1 MGDISVLVVDDHA
14 LFVDALQARLRC
26 EPDLRPVYGA
36 YSFEDARSQIAAGS
50 PDVAVLDVAL
60 DTASGL
66 DLAAHIRRTAPTVKV
81 IMLTATASPE
91 SVVRAFRHGA
101 RAWLPKTVDTGHLV
115 RVIRGVVRGEAW
127 LSPDLL
133 GQVLSDLLNTGEQPP
148 TELLSSLTER
158 EREVLQCM
166 VDGLSRADIARRL
179 TISVNT
185 VRTHTQNLLAKLDVH
200 STVESVALALRH
212 GLRVSDA

>member
-26 EPDLRPVYGA
+26 EPDLSPVRGA
-36 YSFEDARSQIAAGS
+36 YSFEDARAQLAARP
-50 PDVAVLDVAL
+50 PDVALLDVAL
-60 DTASGL
+60 DAASGL
-66 DLAAHIRRTAPTVKV
+66 DLAAHIHRTTPAVKV
-81 IMLTATASPE
+81 IMLTAAASPE

-101 RAWLPKTVDTGHLV
+101 RAWLPKTVDTAHLV

-127 LSPDLL
+127 LSPELL
-133 GQVLSDLLNTGEQPP
+133 GQVLSDLLVAGEESPP
-148 TELLSSLTER
+148 EMLGSLTER

-166 VDGLSRADIARRL
+166 VDGMSRADIARQL
-179 TISVNT
+179 AISVNT

-212 GLRVSDA
+212 GVRVSES